1 MIIVRYTNRQQRE
14 NEKNTENTVIIEPQL
29 FTAVDGRTKILNF
42 AL

>member
-14 NEKNTENTVIIEPQL
+14 DEKNTVIIEPKL